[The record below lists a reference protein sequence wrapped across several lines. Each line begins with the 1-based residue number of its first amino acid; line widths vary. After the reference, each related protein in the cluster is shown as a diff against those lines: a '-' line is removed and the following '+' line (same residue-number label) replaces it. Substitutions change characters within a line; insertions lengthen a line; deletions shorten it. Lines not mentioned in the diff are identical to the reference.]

1 MELECITD
9 HQKLS
14 QIWKCHKAQTFNF
27 LKIKNYI
34 VILKNS
40 CAKLT
45 KTFSKKHL
53 RLSEGRK
60 KLKKLNLKI

>member
-1 MELECITD
+1 VELECITD

-53 RLSEGRK
+53 SLGKGRIKFKNLS
-60 KLKKLNLKI
+60 

>member
-9 HQKLS
+9 HKKLS
-14 QIWKCHKAQTFNF
+14 QIWKCNKAQTFNF
-27 LKIKNYI
+27 PKIKNYI

-53 RLSEGRK
+53 SLSKGRIK
-60 KLKKLNLKI
+60 FKNLS